1 MSTVSA
7 EATLPSADEYAE
19 LVPRPGSITW
29 RKTSDIRLSGGS
41 GYALLLQV
49 SHPTV
54 GAGVSQFSEYRSDP
68 WGRLM
73 RTLDYVH
80 GTIYGGPEFA
90 GEIGRRVR
98 QMHRGFKGVR
108 SDGKRYSAFEPD
120 AYAWVHATLAHSI
133 VDGHRL
139 FGTPLTEAEQI
150 EFWDEWRKVG
160 RLVGVRYRDLPEDWA
175 DFRPYFD
182 QTVEQVL
189 ENTQAVQ
196 DLLHSLSRPS
206 PPPGVPRRGW
216 RVVAPLLAGQG
227 RLVTTGMLPP
237 VLRERFGLRWTPA
250 HEGAFRAL
258 GAASRAS
265 GPLLP
270 GQLKVLGPWHLRQR
284 RRSLARAYD
293 AAPVTD

>member
-1 MSTVSA
+1 MSTVPA

-108 SDGKRYSAFEPD
+108 SDG
-120 AYAWVHATLAHSI
+120 
-133 VDGHRL
+133 
-139 FGTPLTEAEQI
+139 
-150 EFWDEWRKVG
+150 
-160 RLVGVRYRDLPEDWA
+160 
-175 DFRPYFD
+175 
-182 QTVEQVL
+182 
-189 ENTQAVQ
+189 
-196 DLLHSLSRPS
+196 
-206 PPPGVPRRGW
+206 
-216 RVVAPLLAGQG
+216 
-227 RLVTTGMLPP
+227 
-237 VLRERFGLRWTPA
+237 
-250 HEGAFRAL
+250 
-258 GAASRAS
+258 
-265 GPLLP
+265 
-270 GQLKVLGPWHLRQR
+270 
-284 RRSLARAYD
+284 
-293 AAPVTD
+293 

>member
-1 MSTVSA
+1 
-7 EATLPSADEYAE
+7 
-19 LVPRPGSITW
+19 
-29 RKTSDIRLSGGS
+29 
-41 GYALLLQV
+41 
-49 SHPTV
+49 
-54 GAGVSQFSEYRSDP
+54 
-68 WGRLM
+68 
-73 RTLDYVH
+73 
-80 GTIYGGPEFA
+80 
-90 GEIGRRVR
+90 
-98 QMHRGFKGVR
+98 MHRGFKGVR

-120 AYAWVHATLAHSI
+120 AYAWVHATLAQSI

-139 FGTPLTEAEQI
+139 FGTALTAAEQI
-150 EFWDEWRKVG
+150 EFWDEWRRVG

-196 DLLHSLSRPS
+196 DLLYSLSRPS
-206 PPPGVPRRGW
+206 PPPGVSRRGW
-216 RVVAPLLAGQG
+216 KVVAPLLAGQG

-250 HEGAFRAL
+250 HASAFKAL

-270 GQLKVLGPWHLRQR
+270 QQLKVLGPWHLRQR
-284 RRSLARAYD
+284 QRSLARVYD
-293 AAPVTD
+293 ATPVTE